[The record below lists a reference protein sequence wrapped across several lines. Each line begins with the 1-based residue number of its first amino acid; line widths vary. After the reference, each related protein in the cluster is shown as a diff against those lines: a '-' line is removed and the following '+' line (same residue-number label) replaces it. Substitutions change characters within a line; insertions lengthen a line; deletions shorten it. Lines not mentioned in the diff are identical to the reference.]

1 MSNNHP
7 DPVEME
13 EALLVISTG
22 HRPSRQ
28 SIGRQVK
35 LRRSELRKIAE
46 AALLTEAQS
55 DSGEWHGPKIKS
67 MENALRAISRGIRP
81 DTLLVV
87 RGKILNCYQL
97 MAIARTAL
105 PLKNTKQVVAGL
117 YWKPPEHQRTISF
130 EEEPEVE
137 SA

>member
-1 MSNNHP
+1 
-7 DPVEME
+7 
-13 EALLVISTG
+13 
-22 HRPSRQ
+22 
-28 SIGRQVK
+28 
-35 LRRSELRKIAE
+35 
-46 AALLTEAQS
+46 
-55 DSGEWHGPKIKS
+55 